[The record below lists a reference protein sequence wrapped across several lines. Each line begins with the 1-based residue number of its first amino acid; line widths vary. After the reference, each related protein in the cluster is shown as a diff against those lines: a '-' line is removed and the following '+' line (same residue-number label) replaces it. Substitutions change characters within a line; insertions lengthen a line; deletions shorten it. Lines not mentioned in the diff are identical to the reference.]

1 MKIKDLIR
9 NLNFYNEEDEVK
21 VYVKTGT
28 HEGHELDLSFIFR
41 TKEKVVMLQG
51 DMGDLTR
58 ETESEQ
64 EKED

>member
-9 NLNFYNEEDEVK
+9 NLGFYNEEDEVK

-28 HEGHELDLSFIFR
+28 HEGHELDLSFIFKS
-41 TKEKVVMLQG
+41 KEKVVMLQG

-58 ETESEQ
+58 DTEPVQ
-64 EKED
+64 EKEE